1 MYRIMLDDNT
11 IYYPNDDKAVL
22 DDITLNL
29 ELNTAG
35 TLTFTCPSQ
44 NPCYELIKNRK
55 SIVSVW
61 RDDEEIF
68 FGEVREQVK
77 DLYGSKKVTCVGLLT
92 YLADSIQPQ
101 KEYHDQSSYQLLEK
115 LLQAHNSQVDDYK
128 KIRIGFVTVSDSN
141 DSLYRFTNFETTL
154 EAIMGKMVEKLG
166 GYVRLRKEDGK
177 LYLDYLR
184 LEEMGK
190 ATSQHISF
198 GLNLLEYAEN
208 LSAEDV
214 TTAVIP
220 LGKELEN
227 ENSENEVLKKHVD
240 ITSINNGKNYIVSRE
255 AQKTFGWVCKVI
267 NFNNVTVPTNLMRKA
282 TKWLQDNQFEHVEIS
297 LRAVD
302 LSELGLYYATIE
314 CGDRV
319 RCLAPQ
325 FGMDRVFPVVKKT
338 IPIQKPGEM
347 RIVLAS
353 RISKGYV
360 QNVSHAVQ
368 TLKEE
373 TVEARKIDNE
383 RVKAAI
389 DNIKAQMG
397 NSQSGYK
404 ISEYDSKGM
413 WVRDLYMDTP
423 DKNTATKVLQV
434 NMNGIAGSHNG
445 FSGPYSTAMTLDGM
459 VYGDRIIGHSID
471 AEKLSVSYTSQV
483 EKQISKAKNEAIKD
497 TGRRLENYYT
507 ISEINTKLNVTDGK
521 IEAGVESVN
530 HSLKQKNGNYYGS
543 YTPSHF
549 NAPMSLWLTDSEKM
563 QHVGDFFYDTSTGY
577 AYRLIV
583 KQESLAVKFNEKSHT
598 ESAFDDFVDI
608 FYKYKDKIYAIPG
621 LTGEKISGAT
631 VFVPS
636 NEFWLHFRTNWSP
649 FDNYGFKI
657 DSIKKEYSGEIS
669 GYVSKLPEDI
679 NIIEVEGE
687 NYPESEHP
695 YKGGT
700 SKLWHYVSADS
711 ISSFRTFAW
720 IRVKDKDIEAAKS
733 TADKAISKLTIVEDS
748 ISSMVKKGDF
758 GSFMQ
763 QNYNSFLLG
772 FNHSSKYVQI
782 TPGQIELY
790 DGEVDE
796 DHKRAVFDKNGNNFY
811 RNGVYIGYVGTGEW
825 EEDNSHKGLVFH
837 LTNDGKYMAFAQRKT
852 ADEETYAT
860 MLCFSRSQSIYKEY
874 GIHAGCN
881 FYMHGNKIID
891 PIWEDGAGVDA
902 DINYVQIIEMNQDG
916 KASKWGSNAHMVFKN
931 GILMKVKYY

>member
-1 MYRIMLDDNT
+1 
-11 IYYPNDDKAVL
+11 
-22 DDITLNL
+22 
-29 ELNTAG
+29 
-35 TLTFTCPSQ
+35 
-44 NPCYELIKNRK
+44 
-55 SIVSVW
+55 
-61 RDDEEIF
+61 
-68 FGEVREQVK
+68 
-77 DLYGSKKVTCVGLLT
+77 
-92 YLADSIQPQ
+92 
-101 KEYHDQSSYQLLEK
+101 
-115 LLQAHNSQVDDYK
+115 
-128 KIRIGFVTVSDSN
+128 
-141 DSLYRFTNFETTL
+141 
-154 EAIMGKMVEKLG
+154 
-166 GYVRLRKEDGK
+166 
-177 LYLDYLR
+177 
-184 LEEMGK
+184 
-190 ATSQHISF
+190 
-198 GLNLLEYAEN
+198 
-208 LSAEDV
+208 
-214 TTAVIP
+214 
-220 LGKELEN
+220 
-227 ENSENEVLKKHVD
+227 
-240 ITSINNGKNYIVSRE
+240 
-255 AQKTFGWVCKVI
+255 
-267 NFNNVTVPTNLMRKA
+267 
-282 TKWLQDNQFEHVEIS
+282 
-297 LRAVD
+297 
-302 LSELGLYYATIE
+302 
-314 CGDRV
+314 
-319 RCLAPQ
+319 
-325 FGMDRVFPVVKKT
+325 
-338 IPIQKPGEM
+338 
-347 RIVLAS
+347 
-353 RISKGYV
+353 
-360 QNVSHAVQ
+360 
-368 TLKEE
+368 
-373 TVEARKIDNE
+373 
-383 RVKAAI
+383 
-389 DNIKAQMG
+389 
-397 NSQSGYK
+397 
-404 ISEYDSKGM
+404 
-413 WVRDLYMDTP
+413 
-423 DKNTATKVLQV
+423 
-434 NMNGIAGSHNG
+434 
-445 FSGPYSTAMTLDGM
+445 
-459 VYGDRIIGHSID
+459 
-471 AEKLSVSYTSQV
+471 
-483 EKQISKAKNEAIKD
+483 
-497 TGRRLENYYT
+497 
-507 ISEINTKLNVTDGK
+507 
-521 IEAGVESVN
+521 
-530 HSLKQKNGNYYGS
+530 
-543 YTPSHF
+543 
-549 NAPMSLWLTDSEKM
+549 MSLWLTDSEKM

-608 FYKYKDKIYAIPG
+608 FYKYQDKIYAIPG

-679 NIIEVEGE
+679 NIIEVKGE

-720 IRVKDKDIEAAKS
+720 IRVKDKDIEAAKF

-837 LTNDGKYMAFAQRKT
+837 LTSDGKYMAFAQRKS

-891 PIWEDGAGVDA
+891 PVWQDGAGVDA

-916 KASKWGSNAHMVFKN
+916 KVSKWGSNAHMVFKN

>member
-1 MYRIMLDDNT
+1 M
-11 IYYPNDDKAVL
+11 
-22 DDITLNL
+22 
-29 ELNTAG
+29 
-35 TLTFTCPSQ
+35 
-44 NPCYELIKNRK
+44 
-55 SIVSVW
+55 W

-77 DLYGSKKVTCVGLLT
+77 NLYGSKKVTCVGLLT

-166 GYVRLRKEDGK
+166 GYLRLRKEDGK
-177 LYLDYLR
+177 LYLDYLH
-184 LEEMGK
+184 LEEIGK

-255 AQKTFGWVCKVI
+255 AQKTFGWVCKVV

-297 LRAVD
+297 LSAVD
-302 LSELGLYYATIE
+302 LSALGLHYATIK

-319 RCLAPQ
+319 RCLLAPQ
-325 FGMDRVFPVVKKT
+325 FGMDRVFPVVKQT
-338 IPIQKPGEM
+338 IPIQKPGEV

-373 TVEARKIDNE
+373 AVETRKIDNE

-543 YTPSHF
+543 YTPSQF
-549 NAPMSLWLTDSEKM
+549 NAPMSLWLNDSEKM

-608 FYKYKDKIYAIPG
+608 FYKYQDKIYAIPG

-711 ISSFRTFAW
+711 ISSFRTFDW
-720 IRVKDKDIEAAKS
+720 IRVKDKDIEAAKF

-837 LTNDGKYMAFAQRKT
+837 LTSDGKYMAFAQRKS

-891 PIWEDGAGVDA
+891 PVWQDGAGVDA